1 MSNTIFPK
9 IIHQIWMIWSKKEMP
24 PEWKKA
30 QQKWKDLYS
39 DYEYVL
45 WGNENSLDLIKKE
58 YPQYLD
64 MYIGF
69 EYNIQRADF
78 IRYCILKLY
87 GGIYADLDIVP
98 EKKFTDETFYGTN
111 SDVYL
116 TRQNKDNFLK
126 NSLGLI
132 QNNIMVSKK
141 NILFW
146 DYVMKEVEKRYK
158 KPSWKW
164 LGKHVKVL
172 HTTGPIMLNY
182 VVNSYPYCIT
192 LLPNTFNVCGI
203 CGDKKEDKNRN
214 YVESLPGNSWGN
226 IDTKIIFFVTCNFQK
241 IIIFLLIC
249 LIIFIYFFFKY
260 KSCCNNKKCK

>member
-9 IIHQIWMIWSKKEMP
+9 IIHQIWMVWSKKEMP

-39 DYEYVL
+39 DYEYIL

-64 MYIGF
+64 MYNNF
-69 EYNIQRADF
+69 EYPIQRADF

-116 TRQNKDNFLK
+116 MKNNNFLK
-126 NSLGLI
+126 NTIGVITNSLMI
-132 QNNIMVSKK
+132 SKK
-141 NILFW
+141 GSVFW
-146 DYVMKEVEKRYK
+146 DYVMIEVEKRYK

-164 LGKHVKVL
+164 IGKHTKVL
-172 HTTGPIMLNY
+172 HSTGPIMITHVLNI
-182 VVNSYPYCIT
+182 YPYCIT
-192 LLPNTFNVCGI
+192 LLPSDISICSVCDDMKNKKNT
-203 CGDKKEDKNRN
+203 KNS
-214 YVESLPGNSWGN
+214 YIKSIQGMSWTSY
-226 IDTKIIFFVTCNFQK
+226 DTTIINFLLCNFQK

-249 LIIFIYFFFKY
+249 LVIFIYFFFKY